1 MSLLPT
7 RIADISVHVVQ
18 IPRHYVTHIAE
29 GSPPG
34 GKETSLYYVLQII
47 SDDGQVGLGEISDI
61 EPDWAPPHE
70 IPSANG
76 CLTASW
82 ARL

>member
-7 RIADISVHVVQ
+7 RIADVSVHVVQ

-34 GKETSLYYVLQII
+34 GKEASLYYVLQII

-61 EPDWAPPHE
+61 EPDWAPTSRDS
-70 IPSANG
+70 IRQW
-76 CLTASW
+76 LTASW